1 MPYRLRLLEGG
12 GRLAVMGQWL
22 VAVSVLLALSGA
34 CVQPDQ
40 PDQPRIVVG
49 VGSTTEQRVLAA
61 LTVAVLSDAGMATEV
76 ESDLGGTVGL
86 RRAAISSDID
96 IFWDYT
102 GAAWSLGMG
111 QQAPPSDPEESFQRV
126 SLADERNGL
135 TWLPP
140 SGANATLALFVRRGD
155 LPPQDRPRGLSWLAG
170 VLSAGDRHLCADA
183 EFITRSGGL
192 EALASAYA
200 IDLERLTGASIAA
213 SEQAAIDGVA
223 SRRCFAAL
231 ATATSGEARLK
242 GLVPVTDDLMVF
254 PAFTVAPVAR
264 TQRLE
269 AVPELATV
277 VETLTRTVDT
287 AALAALNAQV
297 ENGRDP
303 ARVAEEFLDEIPDRI
318 SGRAALEQLFAV
330 SGEAA
335 SQK

>member
-1 MPYRLRLLEGG
+1 
-12 GRLAVMGQWL
+12 MGQWL
-22 VAVSVLLALSGA
+22 AAVCVALALSGA
-34 CVQPDQ
+34 CVPAAER
-40 PDQPRIVVG
+40 DQPRIVVG

-76 ESDLGGTVGL
+76 KSDLGGTVGL
-86 RRAAISSDID
+86 RRAAISSAID

-111 QQAPPSDPEESFQRV
+111 QQAPPSDPEESFLRV
-126 SLADERNGL
+126 SRNDERNGL

-155 LPPQDRPRGLSWLAG
+155 LPSENRPRGLSWLAG

-200 IDLERLTGASIAA
+200 IDLERLTGASIPA
-213 SEQAAIDGVA
+213 SEPAAIDGVA

-231 ATATSGEARLK
+231 ATATSGEAVAQ

-254 PAFTVAPVAR
+254 PAFVVAPVAR
-264 TQRLE
+264 TARLD
-269 AVPELATV
+269 AVPELATAM
-277 VETLTRTVDT
+277 TKLTRAVDT
-287 AALAALNAQV
+287 AALAALNGQV
-297 ENGRDP
+297 DSGRDP
-303 ARVAEEFLDEIPDRI
+303 TRVAEEFLDEAP
-318 SGRAALEQLFAV
+318 G
-330 SGEAA
+330 
-335 SQK
+335 